1 MLADITGSRPMP
13 KFDWFIPI
21 DGDGKHIG
29 TDKAEIPPTFDY
41 LKEVALTAE
50 ENGFY
55 SLLVPTRFSNGLF
68 DENAPLAETW
78 TTVAALASVTEK
90 IRFLVAIRP
99 GFISVGLFA
108 QMAATLDQIS
118 NGRLDLNIVPGGI
131 DGDMERLGEKANHD
145 KRYERASEFIA
156 ACQRLW
162 DKPVATNFAGEFVS
176 LNGAVC
182 SPGPKGNPSF
192 YLGGASESALNLS
205 ADKADT
211 YLAWILPK
219 EVLGPHLDKVRKKYI
234 DKGRA
239 PRFGLRTHIIVR
251 SSEKEAWKAAEELL
265 SEASDG
271 VLKQRGASSKD
282 TAMVGRKSQA
292 QKYENNKMSTRLWNG
307 ISNVRVNCGTAI
319 VGDVDQVAEELLG
332 YWELGID
339 EFILSGFPHVEECKT
354 ISEQLLPVLVEKIG
368 EKLAV

>member
-1 MLADITGSRPMP
+1 
-13 KFDWFIPI
+13 
-21 DGDGKHIG
+21 
-29 TDKAEIPPTFDY
+29 
-41 LKEVALTAE
+41 
-50 ENGFY
+50 
-55 SLLVPTRFSNGLF
+55 
-68 DENAPLAETW
+68 
-78 TTVAALASVTEK
+78 
-90 IRFLVAIRP
+90 
-99 GFISVGLFA
+99 
-108 QMAATLDQIS
+108 MA
-118 NGRLDLNIVPGGI
+118 
-131 DGDMERLGEKANHD
+131 
-145 KRYERASEFIA
+145 Y
-156 ACQRLW
+156 
-162 DKPVATNFAGEFVS
+162 
-176 LNGAVC
+176 
-182 SPGPKGNPSF
+182 
-192 YLGGASESALNLS
+192 
-205 ADKADT
+205 T

-239 PRFGLRTHIIVR
+239 PRFGLRTHLIVR

-354 ISEQLLPVLVEKIG
+354 ISEQLLPVLVEIIG